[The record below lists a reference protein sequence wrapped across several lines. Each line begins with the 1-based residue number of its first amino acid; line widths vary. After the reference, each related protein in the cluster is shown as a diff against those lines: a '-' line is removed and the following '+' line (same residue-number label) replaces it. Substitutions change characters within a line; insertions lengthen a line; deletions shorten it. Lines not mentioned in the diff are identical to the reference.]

1 VSLTPWVLRLLVMN
15 VLMFVLSIG
24 IPGLMPAL
32 MFIPALILE
41 RPWTLVTYMFLHGG
55 VWHLLF
61 NMLGLFFFGPR
72 LEDELGARDFLLLY
86 FISGIAGAVF
96 SFLTPTSAIVG
107 ASGAIYG
114 VLLGFAYFWPRDQI
128 LVWGVLP
135 VEARWM
141 VVVMTALSLYGGFSG
156 GDDVAH
162 FAHLGGFAGGYLFLR
177 LRNPRKRAARAV
189 PAAVLPQPTHAELRR
204 WARINRETMH
214 EVNRAELDRIEAKIR
229 ETGAASL
236 TPTEREFMNRFSP
249 DDEAGRS

>member
-1 VSLTPWVLRLLVMN
+1 MN
-15 VLMFVLSIG
+15 VLVFILSLG

-41 RPWTLVTYMFLHGG
+41 RPWTLVSYMFLHGG

-72 LEDELGARDFLLLY
+72 LEDELGAKDFLLLY
-86 FISGIAGAVF
+86 FISGIAGALF
-96 SFLTPTSAIVG
+96 SFTTPASAIVG
-107 ASGAIYG
+107 ASGAVYG
-114 VLLGFAYFWPRDQI
+114 ILLGFAYFWPRDQI
-128 LVWGVLP
+128 LIWGVLP

-141 VVVMTALSLYGGFSG
+141 VVIMTVLSLYGGFSG

-177 LRNPRKRAARAV
+177 LRKPGKNKAA
-189 PAAVLPQPTHAELRR
+189 PPVLTNPTHAELHR

-214 EVNRAELDRIEAKIR
+214 EVNRAELERIEAKIR
-229 ETGAASL
+229 AGGAAGL
-236 TPTEREFMNRFSP
+236 TPAEREFMNRFSP
-249 DDEAGRS
+249 EDGT

>member
-1 VSLTPWVLRLLVMN
+1 
-15 VLMFVLSIG
+15 
-24 IPGLMPAL
+24 MPAL
-32 MFIPALILE
+32 MFIPALILD

-86 FISGIAGAVF
+86 FISGIAGALL

-114 VLLGFAYFWPRDQI
+114 VLLGYAYFWPRDQI
-128 LVWGVLP
+128 LIWGVLP

-141 VVVMTALSLYGGFSG
+141 VLIMTALSLYGGFSG

-177 LRNPRKRAARAV
+177 LRKPRLRKPTVSASAL
-189 PAAVLPQPTHAELRR
+189 PAPTHAELHR
-204 WARINRETMH
+204 WARINREKMH
-214 EVNRAELDRIEAKIR
+214 EVNRAELDRIQAKIR
-229 ETGAASL
+229 DNGAASL
-236 TPTEREFMNRFSP
+236 TQTDREFLDRFSP
-249 DDEAGRS
+249 DEQS